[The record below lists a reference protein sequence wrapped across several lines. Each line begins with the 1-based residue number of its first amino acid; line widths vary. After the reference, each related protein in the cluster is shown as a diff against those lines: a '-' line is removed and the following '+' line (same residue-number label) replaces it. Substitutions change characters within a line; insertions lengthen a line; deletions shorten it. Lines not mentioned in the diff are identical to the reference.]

1 MKILWRRFH
10 FDSAHYL
17 PDYEGRCHNLHGH
30 RWTVDIGIEGNVCEE
45 GTCKGM
51 ILDFS
56 VLKVIVNPLFE
67 LLDHNCLNNILDN
80 PTAENIIDYLVKE
93 IKKVLT
99 AWLKQT
105 GGIHLRLVG
114 LKVWETPEAYI
125 EWRENS

>member
-56 VLKVIVNPLFE
+56 VLKEIVNPLFDT
-67 LLDHNCLNNILDN
+67 LDHNCLNNILDN

-93 IKKVLT
+93 LRKVLIE
-99 AWLKQT
+99 KT
-105 GGIHLRLVG
+105 GDRYLRLVG
-114 LKVWETPEAYI
+114 LRVWETPEACV
-125 EWRENS
+125 EWRAD